1 MAQDQSKNA
10 MAKTPPQ
17 SYLKEVH
24 DIYLGKNPRLADPNS
39 FSAPSNLFRQVQQMK
54 DSAMQEI
61 LDNPDEPPDLYVEL
75 QRRWGWGVTIRYPP
89 GGPYV
94 QFNEY
99 EKAMEQMTR
108 EIFETWNK
116 IKTIVS
122 NYEPDIQSFIREN
135 YPKEGDGEWS
145 TNDRLWAIL
154 RDWEQT
160 VAKFNDCHPDIKRFM
175 EAKYTESDFLI
186 QSPTDEAIISKAPLR
201 YLLRYFQ
208 EGETIPL
215 SENERDMH
223 RAIYNHAGN
232 FFETSTVKEWPMK
245 EEPKYISLGP
255 YMCNAKDSRVWDRT
269 SRISFLAPHIISED
283 LLSFEH
289 LVSVIHYRGRY
300 HPSIFTKLDND
311 MTFIGRRT
319 NNLTGPLLANRM
331 VSFDTSNSGYRP
343 KFWFGW
349 EGEISRPK
357 KFKDAEDEKTWNAT
371 AEEYNDLWRR
381 GQLFEPSGAWIMLQ
395 NQRVTYLY
403 MLNVLTT
410 ICQDMSLD
418 YEKTRHML
426 YFDLMRGV
434 LRRSIFEFYIW
445 NSILTRLEEFE
456 DLLYEEFPDYGK
468 RDAPKGD
475 GIDLLQQPPRFLP
488 TKKPDNEK
496 GPENR
501 KKSRHDILTEKYL
514 SLVTMVRYHA
524 IYFVNEFRKKGIH
537 ASAPPMRDL
546 SFAIGDTHSDTQDA
560 KAKGKKRQ
568 SQQTT
573 CKIEKR
579 HYGAPDLIYH
589 SKLLDPSHDNTLC
602 GIKEVANYLYGIA
615 SHSDGDFDYKGNP
628 IITDFIRHI
637 IGGLDILSSLAD
649 HLESLWPAMDILG
662 GAATDESSRL
672 RYFHSG
678 SGDISINFFDF
689 DSFDKIPRERLERV
703 FLFFDELQGF
713 KEESISVGHA
723 KGDMKRF
730 GASLLRDF
738 IIPLNNGSGPYYANN
753 EKAISSR
760 LEEAMGISR
769 DDCPFEKGEKPFNLE
784 QEEAGP
790 NKTVPLE
797 SQMQDYRFIAQYE
810 KDLAEERQSRRNKLL
825 EDLLG
830 PSKEDRAKEKRRMK
844 KQARRHNK
852 ARQRLKASGELLS
865 GDEDNG
871 AEDSSQNNRDSYSR
885 WGESLHATLR
895 QFSLPPVPKTRILL
909 VPDIS
914 ALAINT
920 SSEPLPAAPDGLPK
934 GIIKKRD
941 WATLESIY
949 GVHGNVNA
957 AVTYMEVKSAMNAM
971 GYEEFGG
978 RGGSHMSFSRKNG
991 RWPHGELP
999 RGENILMP
1007 STHGMKSALAAKGKS
1022 RDWGRRLCQRG
1033 LTFDLITKWYVKG

>member
-89 GGPYV
+89 GGPYA

-135 YPKEGDGEWS
+135 YPKEGGGEWS

-223 RAIYNHAGN
+223 RAIYNHPGN

-269 SRISFLAPHIISED
+269 SRISFLVPHIISED

-289 LVSVIHYRGRY
+289 LVSVIHYRGGY

-395 NQRVTYLY
+395 NQRVTYLH

-418 YEKTRHML
+418 CITPVNPNPSRDPELVFADTRKRIEFWQERRTVDVIKHSEAALYLPPPTRISSVFFRELDIKMQGGEICVQEMFENPELLYDYIEELRGHHWGHIGRKNSFENFDSSDTYSIFMENYTDEKTRHML

-456 DLLYEEFPDYGK
+456 DLLYEEFPDHGK

-488 TKKPDNEK
+488 TKKPDHEK

-524 IYFVNEFRKKGIH
+524 IYFVNEFRKK
-537 ASAPPMRDL
+537 RDPR
-546 SFAIGDTHSDTQDA
+546 FC
-560 KAKGKKRQ
+560 
-568 SQQTT
+568 TT
-573 CKIEKR
+573 
-579 HYGAPDLIYH
+579 
-589 SKLLDPSHDNTLC
+589 N
-602 GIKEVANYLYGIA
+602 
-615 SHSDGDFDYKGNP
+615 
-628 IITDFIRHI
+628 
-637 IGGLDILSSLAD
+637 
-649 HLESLWPAMDILG
+649 
-662 GAATDESSRL
+662 
-672 RYFHSG
+672 
-678 SGDISINFFDF
+678 
-689 DSFDKIPRERLERV
+689 ERFV
-703 FLFFDELQGF
+703 
-713 KEESISVGHA
+713 ICH
-723 KGDMKRF
+723 
-730 GASLLRDF
+730 
-738 IIPLNNGSGPYYANN
+738 
-753 EKAISSR
+753 
-760 LEEAMGISR
+760 
-769 DDCPFEKGEKPFNLE
+769 
-784 QEEAGP
+784 
-790 NKTVPLE
+790 
-797 SQMQDYRFIAQYE
+797 
-810 KDLAEERQSRRNKLL
+810 
-825 EDLLG
+825 
-830 PSKEDRAKEKRRMK
+830 
-844 KQARRHNK
+844 
-852 ARQRLKASGELLS
+852 
-865 GDEDNG
+865 
-871 AEDSSQNNRDSYSR
+871 
-885 WGESLHATLR
+885 W
-895 QFSLPPVPKTRILL
+895 
-909 VPDIS
+909 
-914 ALAINT
+914 
-920 SSEPLPAAPDGLPK
+920 
-934 GIIKKRD
+934 
-941 WATLESIY
+941 
-949 GVHGNVNA
+949 
-957 AVTYMEVKSAMNAM
+957 
-971 GYEEFGG
+971 
-978 RGGSHMSFSRKNG
+978 
-991 RWPHGELP
+991 
-999 RGENILMP
+999 
-1007 STHGMKSALAAKGKS
+1007 
-1022 RDWGRRLCQRG
+1022 
-1033 LTFDLITKWYVKG
+1033 